1 MIRGHHRSDASAPTR
16 AQIGFFW
23 VVVLHLTE
31 RGVMDVDLLDEPR
44 SPTTRPTG
52 STTCLDGWTAG
63 PAAGVA

>member
-31 RGVMDVDLLDEPR
+31 RGVMDVDLLYEP
-44 SPTTRPTG
+44 PFTDHAPHRPDDLFRR
-52 STTCLDGWTAG
+52 LDPPQAWLD
-63 PAAGVA
+63 